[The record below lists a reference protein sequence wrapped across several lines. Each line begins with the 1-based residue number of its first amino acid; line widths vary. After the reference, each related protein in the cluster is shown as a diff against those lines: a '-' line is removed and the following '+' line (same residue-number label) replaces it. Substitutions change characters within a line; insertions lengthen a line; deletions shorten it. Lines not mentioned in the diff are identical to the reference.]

1 MPVLKAFI
9 SGGEGSLWCILS
21 RRKPSCFSA
30 PCPLEWTLPP
40 TTHPSRIPVIVMFC
54 SLAWGPSADCET
66 KQTFSFRNCSD
77 RDLGHG
83 HIKFT
88 LLIEV
93 ENLGGR
99 FFDSL
104 WCFYIGN
111 IRKER
116 NIGKSGKLLS
126 PWRIKIYFMGGLI
139 WSRPQPRQT
148 VGLFSRLQHL
158 HPGLQPRH
166 LPLAVQFLWRGHLL
180 FCTTGDCA
188 ESTDPACPGLLRLI
202 QTHSCRPHQND
213 FASRE
218 AEADPKLALSI
229 FLLF

>member
-1 MPVLKAFI
+1 M
-9 SGGEGSLWCILS
+9 
-21 RRKPSCFSA
+21 
-30 PCPLEWTLPP
+30 
-40 TTHPSRIPVIVMFC
+40 
-54 SLAWGPSADCET
+54 
-66 KQTFSFRNCSD
+66 
-77 RDLGHG
+77 
-83 HIKFT
+83 
-88 LLIEV
+88 

-99 FFDSL
+99 FFDPL
-104 WCFYIGN
+104 WFFCIGN

-126 PWRIKIYFMGGLI
+126 LWRIKIYFMGGLI
-139 WSRPQPRQT
+139 WSRPQPRQP

-166 LPLAVQFLWRGHLL
+166 LPLAVQLLWRGHLL

-202 QTHSCRPHQND
+202 QTHSCRPHQSD

-229 FLLF
+229 FFLFEHNYPGRSPWRWAHFSTLRGPLLKKHSHICPGQKQKEMNITALTQTQMHFYHHSIFWVYQNGYEKL